1 MLLKTDQ
8 HLPRFGLISLACLL
22 MAGIWYFLQPNV
34 AEDSACV
41 QLEQTLKNQGSYFLN
56 WNAPQLVL
64 VRPVTEPKMLQVQA
78 DNKADACQALLQQ
91 LSQ

>member
-8 HLPRFGLISLACLL
+8 HFPRFGLISLACLL
-22 MAGIWYFLQPNV
+22 MAGVWYFLQPGV
-34 AEDSACV
+34 DEDNACS
-41 QLEQTLKNQGSYFLN
+41 QLEQTLKSQGSYFLN

-64 VRPVTEPKMLQVQA
+64 VRPVTEPKMLQAQA
-78 DNKADACQALLQQ
+78 DNKVDACRELLQQ